1 MKNYIFCLFL
11 LVISCQNAVK
21 QYQDVEIS
29 CLGGERVMV
38 YNAEPEDVYNAI
50 KTHIERKSRER
61 TKERYTILKL
71 KDGSSVHVKGIPP
84 EIMIN
89 CRIYAV
95 EHSHS
100 RTYIRN

>member
-1 MKNYIFCLFL
+1 MKNYIFCLYFL
-11 LVISCQNAVK
+11 AISCQKNFK
-21 QYQDVEIS
+21 KYRDVEIF
-29 CLGGERVMV
+29 CLGGERIMV
-38 YNAEPEDVYNAI
+38 YNTEPQDVYNAI
-50 KTHIERKSRER
+50 KTHLERKIREK
-61 TKERYTILKL
+61 TKEKYTMLKL
-71 KDGSSVHVKGIPP
+71 KDGSSAHIKGIPP